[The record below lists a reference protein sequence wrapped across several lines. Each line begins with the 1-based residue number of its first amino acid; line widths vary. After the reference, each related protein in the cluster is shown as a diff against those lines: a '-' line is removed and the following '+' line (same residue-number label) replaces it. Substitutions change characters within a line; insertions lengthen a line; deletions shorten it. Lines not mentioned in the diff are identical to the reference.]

1 MEQPIFLSIITI
13 SCKAQENVTEHI
25 APFKL
30 TIGTRAY
37 AVKRMARNILI
48 WNTVWILG
56 AL

>member
-1 MEQPIFLSIITI
+1 MEQPIFLSTITI

-37 AVKRMARNILI
+37 AVKRMARDILI
-48 WNTVWILG
+48 WTCT
-56 AL
+56 